1 MLDYLVGVALI
12 IAPWLLGFGD
22 EGGAATWLPVALGT
36 AAIVYS
42 LLTDYELGLVKI
54 TPMPVHLRL
63 DMASGA
69 LLAVS
74 PWLFGFADR
83 VWVPH
88 VVFGLIEIVAPQLT
102 QTTPMRQAGAGRRS
116 PL

>member
-1 MLDYLVGVALI
+1 MLDYLVGVVLI
-12 IAPWLLGFGD
+12 IALWVLGFGD
-22 EGGAATWLPVALGT
+22 EGGAATWLPVALG

-42 LLTDYELGLVKI
+42 LLTNYELGLVEI
-54 TPMPVHLRL
+54 IQMPVHLGL

-74 PWLFGFADR
+74 SGLFGFADR

-88 VVFGLIEIVAPQLT
+88 VVFGLIEIVVPLLT
-102 QTTPMRQAGAGRRS
+102 QTAPMRQAGADRRL